1 MAKVG
6 DKIPNAKITVIDQS
20 GQTNVAA
27 DEYFA
32 GKKAVL
38 FALPGA
44 FTPTCSET
52 HLPGFVVHLDDI
64 KAKGVDMVAC
74 LSVNDAFV
82 MKAWQA
88 NQNAEHI
95 AMIAD
100 GGAALTKALDLVLD
114 TADFGGVR
122 SRRYSMI
129 IDNGEIKELNLEEGG
144 NFEVSG
150 ADTILKQLS

>member
-1 MAKVG
+1 MIKVG
-6 DKIPNAKITVIDQS
+6 DSIPNATITVINKD
-20 GQTNVAA
+20 GQENVSAA
-27 DEYFA
+27 DFFA

-52 HLPGFVVHLDDI
+52 HLPGYVVNYDNLT
-64 KAKGVDMVAC
+64 AKGVDVVAC
-74 LSVNDAFV
+74 LSVNDSFV
-82 MKAWQA
+82 MKAWQD
-88 NQNAEHI
+88 NQNAENLT
-95 AMIAD
+95 MIAD
-100 GGAALTKALDLVLD
+100 GGAALTKAMDLVLD

-129 IDNGEIKELNLEEGG
+129 IDNGAVTHINLEEGG

-150 ADTILKQLS
+150 AETILEQL

>member
-1 MAKVG
+1 MIKVG
-6 DKIPNAKITVIDQS
+6 DSIPNITITVINED
-20 GQTNVAA
+20 GQDNVSAA
-27 DEYFA
+27 DFFA

-52 HLPGFVVHLDDI
+52 HLPGYVVNYDDLT
-64 KAKGVDMVAC
+64 AKGVDVVAC

-82 MKAWQA
+82 MKAWQD
-88 NQNAEHI
+88 NQNAEKLS
-95 AMIAD
+95 MIAD
-100 GGAALTKALDLVLD
+100 GGAALTKAMDLVLD

-129 IDNGEIKELNLEEGG
+129 IDSGTVTHINLEEGG

-150 ADTILKQLS
+150 AETVLKQL